1 MSTENTV
8 TTLKAREKFAKAHAG
23 VAALPVIAQIAF
35 GDGGHDALGEPIP
48 PTEDLVATPGE
59 FIKKNIESVE
69 LPNTTT
75 IRVLGALDFSEGIGK
90 QVSAVGL
97 YDSEGDLVG
106 VKTFAPKA
114 KDTDTRIEI
123 EWDEQF

>member
-23 VAALPVIAQIAF
+23 VATLPTIAQIAF
-35 GDGGHDALGEPIP
+35 GDGGHDALSETIP
-48 PTEDLVATPGE
+48 PTEDIVAVPGE
-59 FIKKNIESVE
+59 FIRKNIESIE
-69 LPNTTT
+69 LPITTT
-75 IRVLGALDFSEGIGK
+75 VRVLGALGFAEGIGK
-90 QVSAVGL
+90 QVSAVGI

-106 VKTFAPKA
+106 VKTFSPKA
-114 KDTDTRIEI
+114 KDADTRIEI